1 MNLPFR
7 FGVVL
12 FLSKSGAEWTE
23 KCRTA
28 EALGFDVIAVPDHL
42 GVAAP
47 IPGLM
52 MAAAVTARVR
62 LGTFVLNTSFYN
74 PVLLA
79 RDVAF
84 LDQLSGG
91 RVELGLGAG
100 YVRSEFDEAGIPF
113 APVGERMNHLVDT
126 VATLKRLFGE
136 RGYRPRVAQPG
147 GPPLMIPGWGPRG
160 LGIAAAHA
168 DIVSLTG
175 IHSLSDSGENG
186 IPRMFLANSTETA
199 TKADQLRQLLAGR
212 SKPAEVN
219 MLVHR
224 VAEPSARTALDAELR
239 DLNGR
244 LAVDGTERLEDVPE
258 LLIGTPDE
266 MADAVRERRERFGI
280 NYITVYEADMW
291 KFAPVIELLR

>member
-12 FLSKSGAEWTE
+12 FLSKSNAEWTE
-23 KCRTA
+23 RCRTA
-28 EALGFDVIAVPDHL
+28 EALGFDVIAVPDHM

-47 IPGLM
+47 LPGLT
-52 MAAAVTARVR
+52 MAAAVTERVR

-74 PVLLA
+74 AVLLA

-113 APVGERMNHLVDT
+113 APAGERMDHLVDT
-126 VATLKRLFGE
+126 VETVKKLLGE
-136 RGYRPRVAQPG
+136 REYRPRVAQPG

-160 LGIAAAHA
+160 LGIAAEYA

-175 IHSLSDSGENG
+175 IHRWVDSDENG
-186 IPRMFLANSTETA
+186 TPRMFLANSTETA
-199 TKADQLRQLLAGR
+199 TKAGKLRLLLAQR
-212 SKPAEVN
+212 SKPVEVN

-224 VAEPSARTALDAELR
+224 VVGPNERASLHSELNR
-239 DLNGR
+239 LNGR
-244 LAVDGTERLEDVPE
+244 LSVDGTERLEEVPT
-258 LLIGTPDE
+258 LLIGTPAE
-266 MADAVRERRERFGI
+266 MAATVRERRESFGV
-280 NYITVYEADMW
+280 NYVTVYEADMR
-291 KFAPVIELLR
+291 KFAPVMELLR